1 MSYPI
6 VRPVADHALLVEFG
20 ETINDQVHADVLRLD
35 SALMAA
41 PFTGFNEAIPAYVNV
56 LVDFDP
62 LLTDHSVVENYLR
75 DLLLTASSS
84 VKPHRLREVLVC
96 YEPPFAPDL
105 AAVAS
110 HTGLTEEAVIKAH
123 LAGDY
128 KIYLYGFA
136 PGYAYMAGTP
146 TVLQLA
152 RKPSPVRGIEAG
164 SVIVA
169 GAQCLVTTLT
179 MPTGWWVLG
188 RSPTRILTDDPE
200 HPFLFDVG
208 DHVRFRRI
216 SLADYDQVKAY

>member
-1 MSYPI
+1 MNFPI
-6 VRPVADHALLVEFG
+6 FRPVADHALLVELG
-20 ETINDQVHADVLRLD
+20 ETISEHVHADVLRLD
-35 SALMAA
+35 RALTAR
-41 PFTGFNEAIPAYVNV
+41 PFIGFSEAIPAYVNV
-56 LVDFDP
+56 LVAFDP
-62 LLTDHSVVENYLR
+62 LLTDHSRVEAHLR
-75 DLLLTASSS
+75 DLLRTAPSSA
-84 VKPHRLREVLVC
+84 KPFQLREVQVC

-105 AAVAS
+105 AAIAS
-110 HTGLTEEAVIKAH
+110 RTGLTEEAVINAH

-146 TVLQLA
+146 PPLQLA
-152 RKPSPVRGIEAG
+152 RKPAPVRGIEAG
-164 SVIVA
+164 SVIIA

-216 SLADYDQVKAY
+216 SLAAYDQAKAH